1 MKVTEAHLNITP
13 LTEVVH
19 KARLSENAGIELL
32 KCDAPALPILQM
44 ILLYLAILGSNFL
57 ISTSKLNHL
66 LQADQ
71 SWRQLS
77 FLCCARCQIL
87 ATELLANLSNLNRV
101 TSE

>member
-1 MKVTEAHLNITP
+1 MHITEVYLNIIP

-19 KARLSENAGIELL
+19 KARLSEDAGIELL
-32 KCDAPALPILQM
+32 ESDAPPLPILQM
-44 ILLYLAILGSNFL
+44 ILLYLAILGGNLL
-57 ISTSKLNHL
+57 ISTSKLSHL

-87 ATELLANLSNLNRV
+87 ATELLANLSNLNRA
-101 TSE
+101 TNE

>member
-1 MKVTEAHLNITP
+1 MHITEVYLNIIP

-19 KARLSENAGIELL
+19 KARLSEDAGIELL
-32 KCDAPALPILQM
+32 ESDAPPLPILQ
-44 ILLYLAILGSNFL
+44 ILLCLAILGSNFL

-77 FLCCARCQIL
+77 FLCASCQIL
-87 ATELLANLSNLNRV
+87 ATELLADLSNLNRA
-101 TSE
+101 TCE